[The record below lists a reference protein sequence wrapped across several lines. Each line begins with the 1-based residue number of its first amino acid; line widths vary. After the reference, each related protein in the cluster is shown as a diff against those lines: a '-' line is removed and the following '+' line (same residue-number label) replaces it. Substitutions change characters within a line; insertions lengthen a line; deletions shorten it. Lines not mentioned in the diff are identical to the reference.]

1 MAIAADEPASDAR
14 STSSLL
20 HFLMTPWVDKT
31 IAILACLPFVVA
43 LYLRIRASGFDLPRV
58 VVVINVSVL
67 VATMISRRVPTRITP
82 NPLFWLLTFV
92 SVYWWLAAATLAPRG
107 RPLMPAW
114 GTDMISVS
122 SGIIYIWARLSL
134 GRNIGL
140 VPAQRQIVTRGA
152 YRYMRHPIYTGTLL
166 GYFAVVLRSY
176 SSSSVVLFSFGI
188 LWTVIKCF
196 VEESFLRAD
205 PQYAAYLQRVRWR
218 WVPGII

>member
-1 MAIAADEPASDAR
+1 MPIAADEPARDAR
-14 STSSLL
+14 STFSLL
-20 HFLMTPWVDKT
+20 RFFMTPWVDKT

-58 VVVINVSVL
+58 VVVINVFVL

-82 NPLFWLLTFV
+82 NPLFWLLAFV

-107 RPLMPAW
+107 RPLLPNW
-114 GTDMISVS
+114 GTNMIAISTL
-122 SGIIYIWARLSL
+122 IIQLWARLSL

-140 VPAQRQIVTRGA
+140 VPAQRQIVTHGA

-166 GYFAVVLRSY
+166 SYFGVVLRSY
-176 SSSSVVLFSFGI
+176 SSSSVVLFSLGI
-188 LWTVIKCF
+188 IWTVIKSL

-218 WVPGII
+218 WIPGIV